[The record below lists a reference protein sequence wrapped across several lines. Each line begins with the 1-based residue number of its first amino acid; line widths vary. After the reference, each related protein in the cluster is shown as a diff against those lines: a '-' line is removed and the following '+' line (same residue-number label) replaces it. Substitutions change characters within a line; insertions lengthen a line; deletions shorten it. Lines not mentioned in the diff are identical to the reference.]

1 MNTGFPLKRIFYNG
15 TLDVGTKSKA
25 VLAKTFLSTLNSSS
39 SVPTQEEIQT
49 SKNHFLAIK
58 DFFSQGE
65 LWYLRRPENIK
76 TVVYEEDGKT
86 ITLSV

>member
-1 MNTGFPLKRIFYNG
+1 MNPGFPLKRIFNNG

-25 VLAKTFLSTLNSSS
+25 ILVKSFLSTLNSSS
-39 SVPTQEEIQT
+39 SAPTQEEIQT
-49 SKNHFLAIK
+49 SKNHFMAIK

-86 ITLSV
+86 VTISI